1 MTEAPVRSAADTSP
15 SPSKLPPGK
24 DRAVECARI
33 AADLRCKDLV
43 VLEVQRI
50 IGWTDYLVIATGG
63 SRRQIAAVADEIGD
77 RMKAIG
83 DKPLAIEGYE
93 TGGWTVL
100 DYGDVVVHLFD
111 DEKREY
117 YQLERLWEDAP
128 RIDWAPPAGE
138 PAANGTADDAPVPSP
153 S

>member
-1 MTEAPVRSAADTSP
+1 MTEAPVRSAVDTSP
-15 SPSKLPPGK
+15 ANRLPPGK
-24 DRAVECARI
+24 ERAIECARI
-33 AADLRCKDLV
+33 AADLRCKDIV
-43 VLEVQRI
+43 ILEVQRI

-63 SRRQIAAVADEIGD
+63 SQRQMSSVADEINV
-77 RMKAIG
+77 RMKALG

-111 DEKREY
+111 ETKREY

-128 RIDWAPPAGE
+128 RIDWAPAAEVSPNGE
-138 PAANGTADDAPVPSP
+138 AARA
-153 S
+153 

>member
-15 SPSKLPPGK
+15 SNRLPPGK
-24 DRAVECARI
+24 ERAIECARI
-33 AADLRCKDLV
+33 AADLRCKDIV

-63 SRRQIAAVADEIGD
+63 SQRQMTSVADEVGA
-77 RMKAIG
+77 RMKALG
-83 DKPLAIEGYE
+83 DKPLAVEGYE
-93 TGGWTVL
+93 AGGWTVL

-111 DEKREY
+111 ETKREY

-128 RIDWAPPAGE
+128 RIEWTPAGGE
-138 PAANGTADDAPVPSP
+138 SP
-153 S
+153 SSPQ